1 MKLVVLRHSQTLMN
15 AQNLIVGRTDD
26 SLSPEGILMAQD
38 AAKKIAAF
46 QSEIPFSK
54 IYSSPLKRALNTA
67 QIVQSEIEKSCA
79 KKIDIKIDDRI
90 IEQDYGEFEGKSR
103 LSSEF
108 AFSKSQ
114 FAFPTGKTGESHFK
128 LAQRTYNFLDDMINK
143 HQNENILVVTHGGI
157 CRVIAT
163 YFNAMTNTEYA
174 NWRAQNC
181 QLDFYDI

>member
-46 QSEIPFSK
+46 
-54 IYSSPLKRALNTA
+54 
-67 QIVQSEIEKSCA
+67 QSEIEKSCA

-128 LAQRTYNFLDDMINK
+128 LAQRTYNFLDDVINK